1 MTVMP
6 ALIVDVIKERRLRA
20 QKQAPAPQQQIKIMI
35 KGIAMIQGPM
45 FVVLMWQMSSL

>member
-6 ALIVDVIKERRLRA
+6 PLVVDIKERRLRA
-20 QKQAPAPQQQIKIMI
+20 QKQEPAPQQQIKIMI